1 VEIQH
6 NLSTMIPG
14 PATLESLE
22 DADHSDAEEEDVGE
36 VAGERRREMLPPD
49 SLKNIR
55 INHQSTVSIISI
67 KGGEILIQNLPLKLD

>member
-1 VEIQH
+1 
-6 NLSTMIPG
+6 MIPG

-22 DADHSDAEEEDVGE
+22 DADHSDAEEEEEGVGE
-36 VAGERRREMLPPD
+36 VAGERRREMLPAD

-67 KGGEILIQNLPLKLD
+67 KGGEILIQNLPLMLD

>member
-1 VEIQH
+1 
-6 NLSTMIPG
+6 MIPG

-22 DADHSDAEEEDVGE
+22 DADHSDAEEEEDVGE

>member
-1 VEIQH
+1 
-6 NLSTMIPG
+6 MIPG

-22 DADHSDAEEEDVGE
+22 DADHSEEEEEGVGE
-36 VAGERRREMLPPD
+36 VAGERRREMLPAD